1 MRAPRSSA
9 SARTSAGMRELV
21 YDERRGVKGWVISA
35 RAKARETRRETTTR
49 MSSRSSSVAALSY
62 EARSPSRAG
71 GSGFNISSCSRESAR
86 VLVPRAA
93 VRARPLQHLETAAK
107 RRVCARQLVPR
118 AAVRA
123 RPLQHLETAAPRRS
137 LARLLVPRAA
147 VRARPL
153 HHLELAFLRRVCARP
168 FVPRE
173 VLRSQ
178 RHHFLEVSAC
188 RCRTQVTVEPFGEPF
203 IAES

>member
-1 MRAPRSSA
+1 
-9 SARTSAGMRELV
+9 MRELV

-86 VLVPRAA
+86 V
-93 VRARPLQHLETAAK
+93 
-107 RRVCARQLVPR
+107 LVPR